1 MGQIIGNGAVV
12 VANGV
17 FFKFGEHGGVYQQAS
32 RYFNIIGLPI
42 EKLLKSPLSPL
53 QLSPFVFP

>member
-12 VANGV
+12 VANGI

-32 RYFNIIGLPI
+32 RYFNIIGLPD
-42 EKLLKSPLSPL
+42 
-53 QLSPFVFP
+53 